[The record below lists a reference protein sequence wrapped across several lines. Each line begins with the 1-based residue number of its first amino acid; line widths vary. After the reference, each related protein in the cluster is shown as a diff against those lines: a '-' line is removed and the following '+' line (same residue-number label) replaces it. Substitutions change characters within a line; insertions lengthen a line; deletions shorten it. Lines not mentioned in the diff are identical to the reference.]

1 MKFYKVVFSV
11 DNSIKRWVRFV
22 FTDSEEDAKTIIK
35 KYYFDCY
42 NFDFF
47 EVQEM
52 EIKKGIVLEL
62 IDNFL

>member
-1 MKFYKVVFSV
+1 MKFYRVVFSV
-11 DNSIKRWVRFV
+11 DGSIKRWERFV
-22 FTDSEEDAKTIIK
+22 FADNEEDAKTIIK
-35 KYYFDCY
+35 KYYFDCF

-62 IDNFL
+62 IGNFL

>member
-11 DNSIKRWVRFV
+11 DGSIKKWKRFV
-22 FTDSEEDAKTIIK
+22 FANSEEDAKTIIR

-42 NFDFF
+42 NFDFSKI
-47 EVQEM
+47 QEI

-62 IDNFL
+62 IGDFL